1 MNRMAAESIG
11 EAVVALAPEL
21 VKFIQLLVRTPSLPN
36 EETAVQQQI
45 AARLR
50 TLGMAVDEV
59 PTDFAALRA
68 HAAFNDDGFA
78 PTGRLNIVGRWRG
91 SGAARGRGSLILNGH
106 VDVVA
111 PGNLTQWS
119 DPPWSGLLRDGRI
132 FGRGS
137 CDMKAGLAAGI
148 FAVAALQRAG
158 LQPAH
163 DVLVQSVI
171 GEESGGAGT
180 LTTIVQGYR
189 ADAAIVLEPTGLQL
203 CPVQSGALTFRL
215 RVAGRAAH
223 AALRSHGVSAIEKFA
238 LLLAALQRLEVERHA
253 GFANPLYDEPR
264 FAAPISIGTVRA
276 GEWHST
282 VAEELIAEGRMGV
295 FPGETPA
302 QAREAIQAAVAHAAA
317 ADDWLRAHPPQVE
330 WFEGQF
336 ESGATPIDHPL
347 LKALQ
352 AAHQAALG
360 APAAMRAVTY
370 GSDLR
375 LFTNHARIPAVLY
388 GPGDVTLAHAA
399 NESIAVDEVLRAAHV
414 LALFIADWCGAT
426 RT

>member
-111 PGNLTQWS
+111 PGNLTQWN

-132 FGRGS
+132 LGRGS

-189 ADAAIVLEPTGLQL
+189 ADAAIVLEPTSLQL

-223 AALRSHGVSAIEKFA
+223 AALRSYGVSAIEKFA

-302 QAREAIQAAVAHAAA
+302 QARAAMQAAIAQAAA

-352 AAHQAALG
+352 AAHQTALG

-375 LFTNHARIPAVLY
+375 LFTNHAHIPAVLY

-399 NESIAVDEVLRAAHV
+399 NESISVDEVLRAAHV
-414 LALFIADWCGAT
+414 LALFVADWCGAA

>member
-1 MNRMAAESIG
+1 MLYGGI
-11 EAVVALAPEL
+11 AVAVKALEPQL
-21 VKFIQLLVRTPSLPN
+21 IDFIQLLVRTPSLPN
-36 EETAVQQQI
+36 EEHAVQQQI
-45 AARLR
+45 AAQLR
-50 TLGMAVDEV
+50 ALGMAVDEV
-59 PTDFAALRA
+59 PTDFATLRT

-111 PGNLTQWS
+111 PGNLMQWN

-132 FGRGS
+132 WGRGS

-148 FAVAALQRAG
+148 FALAALQRAG
-158 LQPAH
+158 LKPAH
-163 DVLVQSVI
+163 DVLLQSVI

-189 ADAAIVLEPTGLQL
+189 ADAAIVLEPTSLQL

-238 LLLAALQRLEVERHA
+238 LLLATLQQLEVARHA
-253 GFANPLYDEPR
+253 GFASALYSDPR
-264 FAAPISIGTVRA
+264 HAAPISIGTVRA

-282 VAEELIAEGRMGV
+282 VAEELVAEGRMGV

-302 QAREAIQAAVAHAAA
+302 QARAAMQTAVSQAAA
-317 ADDWLRAHPPQVE
+317 ADDWLSAHPPQVE

-336 ESGATPIDHPL
+336 EAGATPLDHAL

-352 AAHQAALG
+352 AAHLAALG

-375 LFTNHARIPAVLY
+375 LFTNHAHIPAVLY

-399 NESIAVDEVLRAAHV
+399 NESIAVDEVLRAVHV
-414 LALFIADWCGAT
+414 LALFVADWCGAA
-426 RT
+426 RA